1 MNAKTILMAL
11 CAVAAA
17 AGGGYALYRAGVE
30 AGMSAAPPAH
40 ADHAAAPAPSGAAAT
55 GSADPASGRRVLYW
69 HDPMVP
75 GPRFDKPGKSP
86 FMDMQLVPVYAEPG
100 ADPAG
105 VGAGVAIDARVRQ
118 NLGVRV
124 EEVSRGSL
132 DAGID
137 AVGGVAYDER
147 AVAVV
152 QARSNGFVE
161 RVHVRAPLEPVRAG
175 QPLVDL
181 YVPDWV
187 AAQEEFLSVRR
198 MAAASGE
205 PPLLR
210 LVDAARQRMRLAG
223 MDDAAIGRVEA
234 GGAVQTRTT
243 LTAPIG
249 GVVGEVSVREG
260 MTVAAGAPL
269 YRINGLGTVWINA
282 EVPERVAARVRPGQA
297 VEVRTAAGADV
308 LRGKVAALLPEIN
321 STTRTT
327 KARIEIANPG
337 GRLVPG
343 MFASVRI
350 LDAGARDVLLVPTE
364 ALIPTGE
371 RTVVIVAQPDGRFAP
386 ADVET
391 GAERGG
397 RTEIRRGL
405 AAGQKVV
412 VSGQFLVDS
421 EASLRGALSRMGA
434 DPAPAP
440 AAPATPTAPPKAAP

>member
-1 MNAKTILMAL
+1 
-11 CAVAAA
+11 
-17 AGGGYALYRAGVE
+17 
-30 AGMSAAPPAH
+30 
-40 ADHAAAPAPSGAAAT
+40 
-55 GSADPASGRRVLYW
+55 
-69 HDPMVP
+69 
-75 GPRFDKPGKSP
+75 
-86 FMDMQLVPVYAEPG
+86 
-100 ADPAG
+100 
-105 VGAGVAIDARVRQ
+105 
-118 NLGVRV
+118 
-124 EEVSRGSL
+124 
-132 DAGID
+132 
-137 AVGGVAYDER
+137 
-147 AVAVV
+147 
-152 QARSNGFVE
+152 
-161 RVHVRAPLEPVRAG
+161 
-175 QPLVDL
+175 
-181 YVPDWV
+181 
-187 AAQEEFLSVRR
+187 VRR

-234 GGAVQTRTT
+234 GGAVQTRAT

-269 YRINGLGTVWINA
+269 YRINGLDTVWINA

-371 RTVVIVAQPDGRFAP
+371 RTVVIVALPEGKFASV
-386 ADVET
+386 DVEA

-405 AAGQKVV
+405 AEGQKVV

-421 EASLRGALSRMGA
+421 EASLRGATARMSA
-434 DPAPAP
+434 EPA
-440 AAPATPTAPPKAAP
+440 TAPPGSAP